1 MQYFMR
7 GDFIKRLMFLL
18 LFMLALLPKPSVSA
32 ATLQSQAG
40 QVSTASGSLNVRS
53 SPSVSAPRVITLP
66 RGSHVTLLERAGDWW
81 RIEYG
86 KGLYGYCSA
95 SYLMPISSTPLTV
108 ATSSG
113 SLNVRTGPGTSYSK
127 AASLYKGEVVLSLST
142 SGGWTRIL
150 YHGGKVGFVS
160 SQYLSGVNAPVSLWV
175 PSFKQTDPRWASL
188 TLGTSGKP
196 MSQIGCATTAIAML
210 ESHRQGKQITPDVMA
225 SQLRYT
231 ATGSVYWPSHYRVDT
246 NASGYLTKVYN
257 LLKQG
262 KPILFG
268 ATNQYGSQHWV
279 IVKGFTGGDIRS
291 ENFSILDPGSSSRTT
306 LAQFLS
312 VYPNFYKYFTY

>member
-1 MQYFMR
+1 MR

-18 LFMLALLPKPSVSA
+18 LFMLALLPKTGASA

-40 QVSTASGSLNVRS
+40 TVTTASGSLNVRS
-53 SPSVSAPRVITLP
+53 SPSVSAPRVTTLP
-66 RGSHVTLLERAGDWW
+66 RGSHITLMERSGDWW

-95 SYLMPISSTPLTV
+95 SYITPISAAAVTV
-108 ATSSG
+108 ATNSG
-113 SLNVRTGPGTSYSK
+113 SLNVRSGPGTSYGK
-127 AASLYKGEVVLSLST
+127 AASLYKGEVVLRLST
-142 SGGWTRIL
+142 EGGWSRIL

-160 SQYLSGVNAPVSLWV
+160 AQYLSGSNTPVSLWV
-175 PSFKQTDPRWASL
+175 PYYKQNDSRWASV

-210 ESHRQGKQITPDVMA
+210 ESHRQGKSITPDVMA

-231 ATGSVYWPSHYRVDT
+231 ATGSVYWPTHYRVDT
-246 NASGYLTKVYN
+246 NASGYLTRVYERM
-257 LLKQG
+257 KQG

-268 ATNQYGSQHWV
+268 ATNRYGSQHWV
-279 IVKGFTGGDIRS
+279 IIRGFTGGEVKP
-291 ENFSILDPGSSSRTT
+291 ENFQILDPGSSSRTT

-312 VYPNFYKYFTY
+312 AYPNFYKYFTY

>member
-1 MQYFMR
+1 
-7 GDFIKRLMFLL
+7 MFLFFL
-18 LFMLALLPKPSVSA
+18 LLALLPKPGASA

-40 QVSTASGSLNVRS
+40 TVTTGSGSLNVRS
-53 SPSVSAPRVITLP
+53 SPSVTAPRVTSLP
-66 RGSHVTLLERAGDWW
+66 RGSHITLMERSGDWW

-95 SYLMPISSTPLTV
+95 SYITPISGTAVTV
-108 ATSSG
+108 ATNSG
-113 SLNVRTGPGTSYSK
+113 SLNVRTGPGTSYAKS
-127 AASLYKGEVVLSLST
+127 ASLYKGEVVLQLSAQN
-142 SGGWTRIL
+142 GWSRIL
-150 YHGGKVGFVS
+150 YHGGKIGYVS
-160 SQYLSGVNAPVSLWV
+160 AQYLSGANPAVSLWV

-210 ESHRQGKQITPDVMA
+210 ESHRQGKSITPDVMA

-231 ATGSVYWPSHYRVDT
+231 PSGSVYWPSHYRVST
-246 NASGYLTKVYN
+246 NASGYLTSIYG
-257 LLKQG
+257 LMRQG

-268 ATNQYGSQHWV
+268 ATNRYGSQHWV
-279 IVKGFTGGDIRS
+279 IIRGFTGGEVKP
-291 ENFSILDPGSSSRTT
+291 ENFQILDPGSSSRTT

-312 VYPNFYKYFTY
+312 AYPNFYKYFTY